1 MCHGYTNLSSA
12 DRKITQIASSF
23 LCDNTL
29 VFGWYRFNGDAG
41 TRMATTCPSFT
52 LGRCAALRQ
61 GWLRGTHPNAEEG
74 EVSRKVCFTFKTCCS
89 RTVHVKVKNCGSYYV
104 YRLQPPPDCP
114 YRYCGADWTKLKQPS
129 FPFPHSTPAC
139 LSLVECRWWLYECWQ
154 FYKLVFFT
162 ATGWKLSQWIMFN
175 SNELVLPPNRR
186 KPRDRQ
192 Q

>member
-61 GWLRGTHPNAEEG
+61 GWLSGTHPNAEEG

-114 YRYCGADWTKLKQPS
+114 YRYCGAVWTKLKQPS
-129 FPFPHSTPAC
+129 FPSPHSTPAPRRA
-139 LSLVECRWWLYECWQ
+139 LVRLNVDDGYMNADNFTSWSSSQQQAGNCRSE
-154 FYKLVFFT
+154 
-162 ATGWKLSQWIMFN
+162 
-175 SNELVLPPNRR
+175 
-186 KPRDRQ
+186 
-192 Q
+192 

>member
-1 MCHGYTNLSSA
+1 MVAIAKRTFPPHTSFSLKLRCVLKRIKNTFNIFFSVDVCHGYTNLSSA

-61 GWLRGTHPNAEEG
+61 GWLSGTHPNAEEG

-114 YRYCGADWTKLKQPS
+114 YRYCGAD
-129 FPFPHSTPAC
+129 
-139 LSLVECRWWLYECWQ
+139 
-154 FYKLVFFT
+154 
-162 ATGWKLSQWIMFN
+162 
-175 SNELVLPPNRR
+175 
-186 KPRDRQ
+186 
-192 Q
+192 